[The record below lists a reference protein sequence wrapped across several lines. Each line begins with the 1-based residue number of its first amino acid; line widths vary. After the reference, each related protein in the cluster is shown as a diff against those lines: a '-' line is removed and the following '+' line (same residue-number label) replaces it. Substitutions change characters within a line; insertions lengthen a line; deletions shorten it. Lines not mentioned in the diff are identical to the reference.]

1 MTHTISIP
9 LPWQQVA
16 FTQWIE
22 RQHSERPAHASLLIA
37 PEDTG
42 GEQLVE
48 AMAAAMLCESPTP
61 EHYACGTCGS
71 CQLIA
76 AFSHPDYRLLRPSM
90 LDMAHPIEE
99 MRPEKPSKEITIDQV
114 RALDNM
120 VNQTS
125 HRGGKRVV
133 VVYPAHKLN
142 RNAAN
147 ALLKTLEEPPA
158 NTLFILLAH
167 DVQQL
172 IPTIVSRCQL
182 ISTGTP
188 STEAAVAYLNKL
200 ESNPRWAEYIQQ
212 ENGAVMRVANL
223 VKTDYFSIE
232 KNFIEQLARGKNLD
246 AIATATAFEKH
257 IKDADKARLAGAPK
271 TIDMATLITWLQRW
285 AYDLILCAQQGGAP
299 RYYAPYQDAMTKI
312 TANTPASFT
321 IQLHAWQAK
330 LTRERR
336 IADHPLNVRSW
347 VEKLLL
353 EYVGLFG

>member
-1 MTHTISIP
+1 
-9 LPWQQVA
+9 
-16 FTQWIE
+16 
-22 RQHSERPAHASLLIA
+22 
-37 PEDTG
+37 
-42 GEQLVE
+42 
-48 AMAAAMLCESPTP
+48 
-61 EHYACGTCGS
+61 
-71 CQLIA
+71 
-76 AFSHPDYRLLRPSM
+76 
-90 LDMAHPIEE
+90 
-99 MRPEKPSKEITIDQV
+99 
-114 RALDNM
+114 
-120 VNQTS
+120 
-125 HRGGKRVV
+125 
-133 VVYPAHKLN
+133 
-142 RNAAN
+142 
-147 ALLKTLEEPPA
+147 
-158 NTLFILLAH
+158 
-167 DVQQL
+167 
-172 IPTIVSRCQL
+172 
-182 ISTGTP
+182 
-188 STEAAVAYLNKL
+188 
-200 ESNPRWAEYIQQ
+200 
-212 ENGAVMRVANL
+212 L

>member
-1 MTHTISIP
+1 MKHTVSTP
-9 LPWQQVA
+9 LPWHQTA
-16 FTQWIE
+16 FSLWLS
-22 RQHSERPAHASLLIA
+22 RQHSKRSAHASLVIA

-48 AMAAAMLCESPTP
+48 AMAAAVLCEAPTT
-61 EHYACGTCGS
+61 EQHACGACGS

-76 AFSHPDYRLLRPSM
+76 AFSHPDYRRLRPSIM
-90 LDMAHPIEE
+90 DMAHPIEE
-99 MRPEKPSKEITIDQV
+99 MRPEKPSKEITIDDV

-172 IPTIVSRCQL
+172 LPTIISRCQL
-182 ISTGTP
+182 IAAGVP
-188 STEAAVAYLNKL
+188 SPESAVTYLN
-200 ESNPRWAEYIQQ
+200 SITPDPRWAEYLQQ
-212 ENGAVMRVANL
+212 ENGAVMRVAEL
-223 VKTDYFSIE
+223 IHTDYFSIE
-232 KNFIEQLARGKNLD
+232 QNFIEQLERGKSLD
-246 AIATATAFEKH
+246 AIAVATAFEKY
-257 IKDADKARLAGAPK
+257 IKDADKARLSGAPT
-271 TIDMATLITWLQRW
+271 TIDMAILITWLQRW
-285 AYDLILCAQQGGAP
+285 AHDLTLTAQKGGVA
-299 RYYAPYQDAMTKI
+299 RYYPKYAQAMTKI
-312 TANTPASFT
+312 IENAPASLA
-321 IQLHAWQAK
+321 IQAHVWQLELA
-330 LTRERR
+330 RERR

-353 EYVGLFG
+353 TYVALI

>member
-1 MTHTISIP
+1 MNPTVSTP
-9 LPWQQVA
+9 LPWHQTVFA
-16 FTQWIE
+16 QWLS
-22 RQHSERPAHASLLIA
+22 RQHSERPAHASLIIA

-48 AMAAAMLCESPTP
+48 AMAAAVLCESPTS
-61 EHYACGTCGS
+61 EQHACGVCGS

-76 AFSHPDYRLLRPSM
+76 AFSHPDYRLLRPSIM
-90 LDMAHPIEE
+90 DMAHPIEE
-99 MRPEKPSKEITIDQV
+99 MRPEKPSKEITIDDV

-182 ISTGTP
+182 VVAGAP
-188 STEAAVAYLNKL
+188 SPESAVTYLN
-200 ESNPRWAEYIQQ
+200 SITPNPRWAEYLQQ
-212 ENGAVMRVANL
+212 ENGAVMRVAEL
-223 VKTDYFSIE
+223 IHTDYFSIE
-232 KNFIEQLARGKNLD
+232 QNFIEQLSRGQD
-246 AIATATAFEKH
+246 IDVIAVATALEKH

-285 AYDLILCAQQGGAP
+285 AHDLTLMAQKGGAA
-299 RYYAPYQDAMTKI
+299 RYYPKYAQAMAKTI
-312 TANTPASFT
+312 DNAPASLA
-321 IQLHAWQAK
+321 IQVHAWQLELA
-330 LTRERR
+330 RERR
-336 IADHPLNVRSW
+336 IADHPLNIRSW
-347 VEKLLL
+347 IEKLLL
-353 EYVGLFG
+353 AYVALI

>member
-1 MTHTISIP
+1 MNHTVPTP
-9 LPWQQVA
+9 LPWHQTVFA
-16 FTQWIE
+16 QWLS
-22 RQHSERPAHASLLIA
+22 RQHSERPAHASLVIA

-48 AMAAAMLCESPTP
+48 AMAAAVLCESLTA
-61 EHYACGTCGS
+61 EQHACGTCGS
-71 CQLIA
+71 CQLLA
-76 AFSHPDYRLLRPSM
+76 AYSHPDYRLLRPSIM
-90 LDMAHPIEE
+90 DMAHPIEE
-99 MRPEKPSKEITIDQV
+99 MRPEKPSKEITIDDV

-182 ISTGTP
+182 VVAGAPNSE
-188 STEAAVAYLNKL
+188 SAVAYLNGITP
-200 ESNPRWAEYIQQ
+200 NPRWAEYLQQ
-212 ENGAVMRVANL
+212 ENGAVMRVAKL
-223 VKTDYFSIE
+223 IHTDYFTIE
-232 KNFIEQLARGKNLD
+232 QNFIEQLARGKSLD
-246 AIATATAFEKH
+246 AIAVATAFEKQ

-285 AYDLILCAQQGGAP
+285 AHDLTLSVQQGGVA
-299 RYYAPYQDAMTKI
+299 RYYPKYTQAMAKI
-312 TANTPASFT
+312 TQNAPTSLA
-321 IQLHAWQAK
+321 IQIHAWQGELA
-330 LTRERR
+330 RERR

-353 EYVGLFG
+353 EYVALF